1 MDLVPS
7 AQAIDKYYDEGVKA
21 GATQQAKDFAVGI
34 PTGAAAAAILSRP
47 AMRAFRKP
55 VAIGATALALGE
67 AGNQLVKR
75 QTGKSITDRV
85 AEATPEPV
93 RTRLAKAKEVFNP
106 LRGEFGIS
114 ELLTGR

>member
-1 MDLVPS
+1 
-7 AQAIDKYYDEGVKA
+7 
-21 GATQQAKDFAVGI
+21 
-34 PTGAAAAAILSRP
+34 
-47 AMRAFRKP
+47 MRAFRKP
-55 VAIGATALALGE
+55 VALGATALALGE

-85 AEATPEPV
+85 AEAAEPV
-93 RTRLAKAKEVFNP
+93 QTRLAKAKEVFNP